1 MAAPSIARSKP
12 KAKSKAKPAKRNQA
26 QSKPAPEPNL
36 PTRAEAL
43 HLVEQLRA
51 TIATQHKQLACI
63 RRLVAFWTEREYSK
77 RENEAYSFMPYE
89 PFGGMSSEEWAKH
102 LRGWMKYHETTEPP
116 AKEPGRSARDR
127 DIRYVDE
134 DGKEWVIPVRN

>member
-1 MAAPSIARSKP
+1 MATPSITRSRP
-12 KAKSKAKPAKRNQA
+12 KAKPKSKRKQA
-26 QSKPAPEPNL
+26 QPQPAPETNL

-43 HLVEQLRA
+43 QLVEQLRA
-51 TIATQHKQLACI
+51 TIATQHKQLAYI
-63 RRLVAFWTEREYSK
+63 RHLVAFWTEREHSK

-89 PFGGMSSEEWAKH
+89 PFGGMSPEEWAKH

-116 AKEPGRSARDR
+116 AREPGCSRDR

-134 DGKEWVIPVRN
+134 DGKEWVIPVAD